1 MVDKTSAPETSEET
15 SGDPSETQWPVVW
28 VAFGA
33 GIIAASH
40 IGKLPPALPQ
50 IGTELEAGL
59 ILSGWIASMI
69 STIGFALGLVAG
81 ALADRLGQ
89 RRVMILGLMTLTVG
103 SLLGTFAQSSTMLLA
118 ARFIE
123 GLGYTA
129 TTITGAAIIA
139 RATID
144 QDRKWALGVWAAYMP
159 IGFACMMMFA
169 ALILDSFGWR
179 VLWGVS
185 ATLTLIWTLI
195 VLQSTATWQ
204 LSQIR
209 AVNTDSILG
218 NVKRCLSKGGAVL
231 VALCFGVYASQH
243 ISMMNWLPT
252 YMLEVYD
259 VSTLIAATVPA
270 LVLAFNA
277 VGSFVA
283 ARAMGRG
290 CPIWLLLSIG
300 ASGMAVTEIGI
311 FSGVFPDS
319 IRLGLAFLF
328 GICGGLIPAA
338 ALAAAPIYAP
348 TPALIGTMGGLMV
361 MGTNTGQLFGPPA
374 LAAAREAAGNWDSTI
389 WLLLSLAIA
398 GIVMALL
405 SRPLEKRAS

>member
-1 MVDKTSAPETSEET
+1 TM
-15 SGDPSETQWPVVW
+15 
-28 VAFGA
+28 
-33 GIIAASH
+33 
-40 IGKLPPALPQ
+40 
-50 IGTELEAGL
+50 
-59 ILSGWIASMI
+59 M
-69 STIGFALGLVAG
+69 LV
-81 ALADRLGQ
+81 
-89 RRVMILGLMTLTVG
+89 
-103 SLLGTFAQSSTMLLA
+103 

-123 GLGYTA
+123 GLGVTA
-129 TTITGAAIIA
+129 TTITGGAIIA

-144 QDRKWALGVWAAYMP
+144 QDRKFALGVWAAYMP

-169 ALILDSFGWR
+169 ALILDSYGWR

-185 ATLTLIWTLI
+185 AALSLIWTVI
-195 VLQSTATWQ
+195 VLRSTATWQ

-209 AVNTDSILG
+209 AVNRDSILG
-218 NVKRCLSKGGAVL
+218 NVKRCLSKGGGVL

-252 YMLEVYD
+252 YMLEVYG

-311 FSGVFPDS
+311 FSGVLPDS
-319 IRLGLAFLF
+319 VRLGLAFIF
-328 GICGGLIPAA
+328 GICGGLIPAS
-338 ALAAAPIYAP
+338 ALAAPPVYAP

-361 MGTNTGQLFGPPA
+361 TGTNTGQLFGPPA
-374 LAAAREAAGNWDSTI
+374 LAAVREAAGNWDGTL

>member
-1 MVDKTSAPETSEET
+1 
-15 SGDPSETQWPVVW
+15 
-28 VAFGA
+28 
-33 GIIAASH
+33 
-40 IGKLPPALPQ
+40 
-50 IGTELEAGL
+50 
-59 ILSGWIASMI
+59 MI
-69 STIGFALGLVAG
+69 STMGFALGLVAG

-89 RRVMILGLMTLTVG
+89 RRVLIFGLMMLTAG
-103 SLLGTFAQSSTMLLA
+103 SLLGAFAESSTMMLV

-123 GLGYTA
+123 GLGFTA
-129 TTITGAAIIA
+129 TTITGGAIIA

-144 QDRKWALGVWAAYMP
+144 QDRKFALGVWAAYMP

-169 ALILDSFGWR
+169 ALILDSYGWR

-185 ATLTLIWTLI
+185 AALSLIWTVI
-195 VLQSTATWQ
+195 VLRSTATWQ

-209 AVNTDSILG
+209 AVNRDSILG
-218 NVKRCLSKGGAVL
+218 NVKRCLSKGGGVL

-252 YMLEVYD
+252 YMLEVYG

-277 VGSFVA
+277 VGSLVA

-311 FSGVFPDS
+311 FSGVLPDS
-319 IRLGLAFLF
+319 VRLGLAFIF
-328 GICGGLIPAA
+328 GICGGLIPAS
-338 ALAAAPIYAP
+338 ALAAPPVYAP

-361 MGTNTGQLFGPPA
+361 TGTNTGQLFGPPA
-374 LAAAREAAGNWDSTI
+374 LAAVREAAGNWDGTL

>member
-1 MVDKTSAPETSEET
+1 MVDKTPASN
-15 SGDPSETQWPVVW
+15 PSETQWHVVW

-50 IGTELEAGL
+50 ISTELEAGL
-59 ILSGWIASMI
+59 VLSGWIASMI

-89 RRVMILGLMTLTVG
+89 RRVLIYGLMTLTAG
-103 SLLGTFAQSSTMLLA
+103 SLLGTFASSSTMMLA

-185 ATLTLIWTLI
+185 AALSLIWALI
-195 VLQSTATWQ
+195 ILRSTATWQ

-209 AVNTDSILG
+209 AVNRDSVLG
-218 NVKRCLSKGGAVL
+218 NVKRCLSKGGGIL

-252 YMLEVYD
+252 YMLEVYG
-259 VSTLIAATVPA
+259 VSTLIAATVPS

-319 IRLGLAFLF
+319 IRLGLAFVF

-338 ALAAAPIYAP
+338 SLAAAPVYAP
-348 TPALIGTMGGLMV
+348 TPALIGTMGGVMV

>member
-1 MVDKTSAPETSEET
+1 
-15 SGDPSETQWPVVW
+15 
-28 VAFGA
+28 
-33 GIIAASH
+33 
-40 IGKLPPALPQ
+40 
-50 IGTELEAGL
+50 
-59 ILSGWIASMI
+59 
-69 STIGFALGLVAG
+69 
-81 ALADRLGQ
+81 
-89 RRVMILGLMTLTVG
+89 
-103 SLLGTFAQSSTMLLA
+103 
-118 ARFIE
+118 
-123 GLGYTA
+123 
-129 TTITGAAIIA
+129 
-139 RATID
+139 
-144 QDRKWALGVWAAYMP
+144 
-159 IGFACMMMFA
+159 
-169 ALILDSFGWR
+169 
-179 VLWGVS
+179 
-185 ATLTLIWTLI
+185 
-195 VLQSTATWQ
+195 
-204 LSQIR
+204 
-209 AVNTDSILG
+209 
-218 NVKRCLSKGGAVL
+218 
-231 VALCFGVYASQH
+231 
-243 ISMMNWLPT
+243 
-252 YMLEVYD
+252 
-259 VSTLIAATVPA
+259 VPA